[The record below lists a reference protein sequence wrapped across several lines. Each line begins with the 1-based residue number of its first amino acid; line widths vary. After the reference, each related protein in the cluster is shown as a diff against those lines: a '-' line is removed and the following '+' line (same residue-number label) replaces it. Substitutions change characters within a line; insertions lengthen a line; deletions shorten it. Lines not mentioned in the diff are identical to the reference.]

1 MIMKKLLAILALC
14 SLIII
19 INTSDVKAN
28 TFTDATAENPCRITA
43 IGDSI
48 TYPYSYADV
57 FNSMPEY
64 QVKNFAACG
73 TQVAG
78 KEDHSFVNRTKL
90 LYLDSDIIL
99 IMGGTNDFCGYM
111 YVNNPIG
118 TIEDDGIET
127 FCGAYNTMIKNLKQ
141 HNPMS
146 KIVLLT
152 PIKRVDET
160 YINDYGFRLVD
171 YVNAVMAI
179 AKHNDLKCIDL
190 YNDPACD
197 FTQNGLLI
205 DGLHPSR
212 DGQRIMAGEI
222 NYCLKA
228 FKY

>member
-1 MIMKKLLAILALC
+1 MKKLLILLSLC
-14 SLIII
+14 GVITIGS
-19 INTSDVKAN
+19 SVSAKAN
-28 TFTDATAENPCRITA
+28 TFTDATAEMPCRITA

-48 TYPYSYADV
+48 TYPYSYATV
-57 FNSMPEY
+57 FDSMPEF

-78 KEDHSFVNRTKL
+78 EADHSFVNRTKL

-111 YVNNPIG
+111 YANNPIG
-118 TIEDDGIET
+118 SIIDDDITT
-127 FCGAYNTMIKNLKQ
+127 FCGAYNTMIKNLRE

-146 KIVLLT
+146 KIVLIT
-152 PIKRVDET
+152 PIKRIDEAYVNEAGHT
-160 YINDYGFRLVD
+160 LVD
-171 YVNAVMAI
+171 YVNAVKYI
-179 AKHNDLKCIDL
+179 ARRNGLKYIDL
-190 YNDPACD
+190 YNNPVCD

-212 DGQRIMAGEI
+212 EGQQIMAKEI
-222 NYCLKA
+222 HDQLVS